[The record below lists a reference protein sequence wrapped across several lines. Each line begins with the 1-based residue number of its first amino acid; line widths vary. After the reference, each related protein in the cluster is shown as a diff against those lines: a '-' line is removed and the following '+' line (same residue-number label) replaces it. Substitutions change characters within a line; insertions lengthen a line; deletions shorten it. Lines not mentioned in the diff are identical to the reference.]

1 MGCYGIG
8 IERIIAAIVEQNHD
22 EKGIIWP
29 ANIAPFKVAIVLIS
43 GKDEKQVKVANE
55 LYEKLQSMGIDTI
68 LDDRNERP
76 GVKFNDMDLIGI
88 PVRITIGKKVEE
100 DKVEFKLRNSE
111 EVEVIEIND
120 VIEKIENLL
129 EKI

>member
-8 IERIIAAIVEQNHD
+8 IERIIAALVEQNHD

-29 ANIAPFKVAIVLIS
+29 MNIAPFKVCIVQIS
-43 GKDEKQVKVANE
+43 DKDEKQKEVANN
-55 LYEKLQSMGIDTI
+55 LYNTLNSMGIDTL

-88 PVRITIGKKVEE
+88 PVRITVGKKVEE
-100 DKVEFKLRNSE
+100 NNVEFKLRNSD
-111 EVEVIEIND
+111 EVEIVSID
-120 VIEKIENLL
+120 GVIEKIKGLENV
-129 EKI
+129 